1 VNSLVI
7 ESEEELTRKLQ
18 DGWKIYK
25 DARGFR
31 LRDPETGKF
40 ERIANELEDEASY
53 YYEKLNETSTPSNT
67 TSSQTPPQTTQ
78 EQTKEQDIKYIVDSM
93 KTKIDSRSPIS
104 KKWAEDISWWHH
116 IIYDTANYLLPDLLS
131 RLSPNEI
138 DLDKPERTEKAIV
151 EHFQELKKNSLDM
164 EAIKQKYEMEIQ
176 SLNSKIQMLQDKINT
191 LNYIADQYK
200 KMYENIAERTK
211 QTIQFFLLQIPIYL
225 PENARDTYK
234 TLAGKITK
242 IWEGVDIEQ

>member
-1 VNSLVI
+1 VKNLVI

-40 ERIANELEDEASY
+40 ERIANELEDEANY
-53 YYEKLNETSTPSNT
+53 YYEKLNVSDTTTS
-67 TSSQTPPQTTQ
+67 TSSQTPQTTQ
-78 EQTKEQDIKYIVDSM
+78 EQTKEQDIKYIVDAM
-93 KTKIDSRSPIS
+93 RTKIDSRSPIS

-151 EHFQELKKNSLDM
+151 EHFQELKKNSLDI
-164 EAIKQKYEMEIQ
+164 ETIKQKYEMEIQ
-176 SLNSKIQMLQDKINT
+176 SLNSKIQMLQDKVNT

-242 IWEGVDIEQ
+242 IWEGVDIE

>member
-1 VNSLVI
+1 VKNLVI
-7 ESEEELTRKLQ
+7 ESEEELQRKLQ

-25 DARGFR
+25 DARGYR
-31 LRDPETGKF
+31 LRDPESGKF

-53 YYEKLNETSTPSNT
+53 YYEKLNNISETTSTT
-67 TSSQTPPQTTQ
+67 TSTTPPQTQ
-78 EQTKEQDIKYIVDSM
+78 EQTKEQDIKYIIESM
-93 KTKIDSRSPIS
+93 RTKIDSRSPIS

-164 EAIKQKYEMEIQ
+164 EAIKQKYEMEMQ
-176 SLNSKIQMLQDKINT
+176 SLNSKIQMLQDKVNT
-191 LNYIADQYK
+191 LSYVADQYK
-200 KMYENIAERTK
+200 KMYENVMERTK
-211 QTIQFFLLQIPIYL
+211 QTVQFFLLQIPIYL

-234 TLAGKITK
+234 TLAGKVAK